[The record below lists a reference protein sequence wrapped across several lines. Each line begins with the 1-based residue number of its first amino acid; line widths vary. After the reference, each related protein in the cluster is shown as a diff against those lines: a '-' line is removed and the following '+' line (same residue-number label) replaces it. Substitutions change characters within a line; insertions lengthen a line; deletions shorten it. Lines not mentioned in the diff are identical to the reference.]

1 MMGHGL
7 DHQFTMASMQQS
19 RIVLLLIAAV
29 FSAALLGNPVAAH
42 DAPMPRVIA
51 VSGEGEVSVKPDRAQ
66 LSMSVEKLDPDLKK
80 AEAEVNRIVRA
91 YLAEAKTLGAKDE
104 HVSTTGVS
112 INPEYVWPE
121 GGRERRFTGYRV
133 NRQIAVRI
141 DTLDKLGDFIL
152 RATAVGVNQV
162 NPPALE
168 SSKRKELEREALVK
182 AAEDAR
188 DKARTLADTLKVR
201 LGVAYRITES
211 GVDMPA
217 PVMYQMK
224 ASRAAADAEGSD
236 MGIAVGEIKLH
247 AGVSVEF
254 ELLAP

>member
-1 MMGHGL
+1 MMP
-7 DHQFTMASMQQS
+7 MKQS
-19 RIVLLLIAAV
+19 RLACLLFALCFGPGVL
-29 FSAALLGNPVAAH
+29 AH
-42 DAPMPRVIA
+42 DAPLPRVVA

-66 LSMSVEKLDPDLKK
+66 LSLSVEKLDPDLKK
-80 AEAEVNRIVRA
+80 AETEVNRIVRA

-133 NRQIAVRI
+133 SRQVSVRI
-141 DTLDKLGDFIL
+141 ENLDKLGEFIL

-168 SSKRKELEREALVK
+168 SSKHKALEREALAK

-188 DKARTLADTLKVR
+188 DKARLLADTLKVR

-224 ASRAAADAEGSD
+224 ASRAAAADEEAG
-236 MGIAVGEIKLH
+236 MGIALGEIKLH
-247 AGVSVEF
+247 ANVSVEF

>member
-1 MMGHGL
+1 MMP
-7 DHQFTMASMQQS
+7 MKQS
-19 RIVLLLIAAV
+19 RLACLL
-29 FSAALLGNPVAAH
+29 FALLFGSGVLAH
-42 DAPMPRVIA
+42 DAPLPRVVA

-66 LSMSVEKLDPDLKK
+66 LSLSVEKLDPDLKK

-121 GGRERRFTGYRV
+121 GGRERRFTGYRIS
-133 NRQIAVRI
+133 RQISVRI
-141 DTLDKLGDFIL
+141 ENLDKLGEFIL

-168 SSKRKELEREALVK
+168 SSRHKELERQALAR

-188 DKARTLADTLKVR
+188 DKARLLAETLKVR
-201 LGVAYRITES
+201 LGIAYRITES

-224 ASRAAADAEGSD
+224 ASRAAAADEEAG
-236 MGIAVGEIKLH
+236 MGIALGEIKLR
-247 AGVSVEF
+247 ATVNVEF

>member
-1 MMGHGL
+1 
-7 DHQFTMASMQQS
+7 MAPMQQS
-19 RIVLLLIAAV
+19 RVVALVLALA
-29 FSAALLGNPVAAH
+29 FSGAGVAH
-42 DAPMPRVIA
+42 EAPMPRVIA

-80 AEAEVNRIVRA
+80 AEAEVNRVVRA

-121 GGRERRFTGYRV
+121 GGGARRFTGYRV
-133 NRQIAVRI
+133 SRQISVRI
-141 DTLDKLGDFIL
+141 ENLDKLGDFIL
-152 RATAVGVNQV
+152 RATAAGVNQV
-162 NPPALE
+162 NPPSLE
-168 SSKRKELEREALVK
+168 SSKRKELEREALAK
-182 AAEDAR
+182 AADDAR
-188 DKARTLADTLKVR
+188 DKARVLAETLKVR

-224 ASRAAADAEGSD
+224 ASRAAAADEEAG
-236 MGIAVGEIKLH
+236 MGIALGEIKLH
-247 AGVSVEF
+247 ANVSVEF

>member
-1 MMGHGL
+1 MDSL
-7 DHQFTMASMQQS
+7 RFAS
-19 RIVLLLIAAV
+19 
-29 FSAALLGNPVAAH
+29 ALLALTFCAAAAAH
-42 DAPMPRVIA
+42 DPPAPRVVA

-66 LSMSVEKLDPDLKK
+66 LSLSVEKLDPDLKK

-91 YLAEAKTLGAKDE
+91 YLGEAKTLGAKDE

-133 NRQIAVRI
+133 SRQISVRI
-141 DTLDKLGDFIL
+141 DNLDKLGEFIL

-168 SSKRKELEREALVK
+168 SSKRKELEREALAK

-188 DKARTLADTLKVR
+188 DKARLLAETLKVR

-224 ASRAAADAEGSD
+224 ASRAAAESEDAG
-236 MGIAVGEIKLH
+236 MGIALGEIKLR
-247 AGVSVEF
+247 ASVSVEF